1 MSEQN
6 TNATYTLSR
15 ETYKQIKSF
24 NREQM
29 QQFVGQIYKNAEEN
43 YTESAIDID
52 ELRDRIGEIKGIG
65 ENRLNEIM
73 AVISEYINS

>member
-1 MSEQN
+1 MAEQN
-6 TNATYTLSR
+6 IYTLSR

-29 QQFVGQIYKNAEEN
+29 QHFVGQIYKNAEASH
-43 YTESAIDID
+43 TESAVDID
-52 ELRDRIGEIKGIG
+52 ELRGRIGEIKGIG

-73 AVISEYINS
+73 SVISEYLNS